1 MNEKERMAEIITNS
15 LTEEFEVSEVNNVQ
29 YLHGAP
35 QSETEF
41 RAIIKSKYDSDFIGY
56 IWIEFDSGFEHVAY
70 VEFCKNLLI
79 NFQKVFIEGEHIVN
93 KMKQSTYELS
103 FMYAYCLGEHVSP
116 TDFNNIDNII
126 QHFQY
131 DGNYYRL
138 HINIKESNIWLS
150 SELKLKEDKMIFDI
164 KILVSIKKEQ
174 FMIKITNDI
183 QEQDKLKRI
192 FLKQFAAIPLNK
204 ELEELKLDDYK
215 LLHMIHY

>member
-41 RAIIKSKYDSDFIGY
+41 RAIIKSKSDNDFIGY
-56 IWIEFDSGFEHVAY
+56 IWIDFQDGFQNDAD
-70 VEFCKNLLI
+70 VEFCENILI
-79 NFQKVFIEGEHIVN
+79 NFKKVFIEGEDIIN

-103 FMYAYCLGEHVSP
+103 LMYAYCLGEHVNLI
-116 TDFNNIDNII
+116 DFNNIDNII
-126 QHFQY
+126 YVFQY
-131 DGNYYRL
+131 DGDHYRFN
-138 HINIKESNIWLS
+138 IDIKESNIWLS
-150 SELKLKEDKMIFDI
+150 SELKLKEDKMILDI
-164 KILVSIKKEQ
+164 KIVVSIKEEE

-204 ELEELKLDDYK
+204 ELEELKLEDYK
-215 LLHMIHY
+215 LLHMINY